1 MTSASGASASY
12 HGQPVLK
19 APVWTW
25 EVPTYFFV
33 GGTSGMSGVLAL
45 GSLAGEDSLQLTRG
59 LLWIALVGA
68 LLSPILLI
76 LDLGRPT
83 RFLNM
88 LRVFKWR
95 SAMSVGVWTLIAFTI
110 SASTSV
116 LLFEGYSAL
125 SRDLGLPPELL
136 TAALSAAIA
145 LTALFGALLA
155 TYTGVLLGASAI
167 PVWAA
172 SRALLPLHSGVAG
185 LGSAASLA
193 ELLGAQSTPLLLL
206 LAAAAAVETL
216 VLIKN
221 ELGGRG
227 RVALAPLRR
236 GSGATRLRIATL
248 LMGPVALAGLM
259 VGAAELSA
267 LGFLAG
273 SLLSR
278 YAWLALGRESARDPR
293 AVL

>member
-1 MTSASGASASY
+1 MTSPEPQTSY

-19 APVWTW
+19 PPVWTW
-25 EVPTYFFV
+25 EVPAYFFV

-45 GSLAGEDSLQLTRG
+45 GSLAGEDSLLLTRG
-59 LLWIALVGA
+59 LLWVALVGA
-68 LLSPILLI
+68 LVSPVLLI
-76 LDLGRPT
+76 LDLGRPA

-95 SAMSVGVWTLIAFTI
+95 SAMSLGVWTLIAFT
-110 SASTSV
+110 SCAGTSV
-116 LLFEGYSAL
+116 LLFEGYAVLVRELGVAAELVTVAL
-125 SRDLGLPPELL
+125 S
-136 TAALSAAIA
+136 TAIA
-145 LTALFGALLA
+145 LTAVFGALLA

-172 SRALLPLHSGVAG
+172 NRALLPLHFGVAG

-193 ELLGAQSTPLLLL
+193 VLLAGDSTPLLLL

-216 VLIKN
+216 LLIKN
-221 ELGGRG
+221 EVSGRG
-227 RVALAPLRR
+227 RVVLAPLRR

-259 VGAAELSA
+259 IGAAELSA
-267 LGFLAG
+267 LAFLAG